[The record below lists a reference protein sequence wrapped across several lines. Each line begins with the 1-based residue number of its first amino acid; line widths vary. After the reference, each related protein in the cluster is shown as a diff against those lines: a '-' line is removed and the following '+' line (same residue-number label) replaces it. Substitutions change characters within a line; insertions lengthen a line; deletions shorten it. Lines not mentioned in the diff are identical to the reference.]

1 MKTVLKFIFIFWG
14 MLAILLVGSDIL
26 SYSQLLGD
34 DDKLQL
40 INRAA
45 NVTFGMWLIYP
56 PLIIG
61 WFILFVT
68 WTDREPRTIE
78 QLQKKIKQQHKD
90 IEQRVDIN
98 VQLHKENRIFRDLN
112 ITLQDKLDELP
123 KKNKLP

>member
-14 MLAILLVGSDIL
+14 MLAILLVGSDIM
-26 SYSQLLGD
+26 SYSELVSE
-34 DDKLQL
+34 DKVQL

-45 NVTFGMWLIYP
+45 NVTFAMWLIYP

-61 WFILFVT
+61 WFILLVT
-68 WTDREPRTIE
+68 WTDKQPRTIE
-78 QLQKKIKQQHKD
+78 QLQKKIKQQDKD

-112 ITLQDKLDELP
+112 IDLQDKLDES
-123 KKNKLP
+123 